1 MAITVKRRNFR
12 QDVVAD
18 QINVWL
24 EENSTDVHR
33 DVAVKA
39 GGDAPSRRGKNSGKA

>member
-1 MAITVKRRNFR
+1 
-12 QDVVAD
+12 
-18 QINVWL
+18 VWL

-39 GGDAPSRRGKNSGKA
+39 GGPGRRRGMAEGQKQWKGLGKSEEKHGKT